1 KGATMVKNSESLAG
15 GQYGKRSGQGHTVS
29 EQGSTDPG
37 AVRVPSY
44 CMNHKAY
51 IYMYR
56 PLSTFMKVI
65 NITQARRD
73 LFGVMESVLNGRMLT
88 ITSKNG
94 NAVLISE
101 EEWNEIMETLYVL
114 SDPDTLPAIIEAD
127 ATPTSELES
136 IDWRNII

>member
-1 KGATMVKNSESLAG
+1 MDT
-15 GQYGKRSGQGHTVS
+15 
-29 EQGSTDPG
+29 
-37 AVRVPSY
+37 
-44 CMNHKAY
+44 
-51 IYMYR
+51 
-56 PLSTFMKVI
+56 I
-65 NITQARRD
+65 NVTQARND
-73 LFGVMESVLNGRMLT
+73 IFGVMQSVLGGRMVT

-101 EEWNEIMETLYVL
+101 EEWNEIVETLYVL

>member
-1 KGATMVKNSESLAG
+1 
-15 GQYGKRSGQGHTVS
+15 
-29 EQGSTDPG
+29 
-37 AVRVPSY
+37 
-44 CMNHKAY
+44 
-51 IYMYR
+51 
-56 PLSTFMKVI
+56 MKVI

>member
-1 KGATMVKNSESLAG
+1 MN
-15 GQYGKRSGQGHTVS
+15 TV
-29 EQGSTDPG
+29 
-37 AVRVPSY
+37 
-44 CMNHKAY
+44 
-51 IYMYR
+51 
-56 PLSTFMKVI
+56 

-73 LFGVMESVLNGRMLT
+73 LFGMMESVLDGRMLT

-136 IDWRNII
+136 INWRNIV